1 MSVEYYEKVGSD
13 ADEAKRAFQLW
24 TRSANA
30 DFCSENGASYEEIR
44 TSVVS
49 TALAR

>member
-1 MSVEYYEKVGSD
+1 MSVEYYETVGRD
-13 ADEAKRAFQLW
+13 ADQAKRAFHLW

-30 DFCSENGASYEEIR
+30 DFRSENGASYEEIR